1 MKYTL
6 KLYVV
11 DRSGNSIRAINNL
24 KEIAKKFIEDKYVV
38 DIIDIAEAQE
48 LAADAGIIATPALVK
63 SLPPPHRKVI
73 GDLSD
78 KEKVILGLG
87 LGAIVKDDA
96 KEENES

>member
-1 MKYTL
+1 MKYIL

-11 DRSGNSIRAINNL
+11 DGSGNSIRAVNNL
-24 KEIAKKFIEDKYVV
+24 KKIAKKFIEGKYVLE
-38 DIIDIAEAQE
+38 IIDIAEAQK

-63 SLPPPHRKVI
+63 SLPPPPRKVI

-78 KEKVILGLG
+78 TEKVVLGLG

-96 KEENES
+96 KEEDES